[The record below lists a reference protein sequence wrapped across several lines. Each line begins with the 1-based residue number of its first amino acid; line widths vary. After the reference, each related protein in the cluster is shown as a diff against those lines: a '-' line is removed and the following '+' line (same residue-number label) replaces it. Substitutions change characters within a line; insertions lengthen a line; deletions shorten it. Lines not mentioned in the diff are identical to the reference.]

1 MNPHTKIS
9 PKDISD
15 ANCGRTCVLVIS
27 VYSSETA
34 GN

>member
-9 PKDISD
+9 SKDISE

-27 VYSSETA
+27 VYSSDPA